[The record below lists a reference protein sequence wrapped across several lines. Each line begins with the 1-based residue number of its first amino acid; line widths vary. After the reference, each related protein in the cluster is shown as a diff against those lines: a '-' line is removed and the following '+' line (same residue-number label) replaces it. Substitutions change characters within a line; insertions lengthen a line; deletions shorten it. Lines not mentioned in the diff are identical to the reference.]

1 MLTKLRLRCIFVLFV
16 FLFAFNLQLFSQ
28 VSLFSKKVTVDIK
41 NQSVSYV
48 LKNIGNQVG
57 ARFSFDP
64 LVIDSKRIVTVKETN
79 QPLGEVLVR
88 LFNNSSIA
96 FRQVGNQI
104 VIFSTTEK
112 PVEKPVQNNNPEN
125 RNIKPVVSNPVDTI
139 YIYQWDTIT
148 LIKTDTIYRNSIE
161 TRVDTIIKRD
171 TVVVKQ
177 QTPGR
182 KYRIKQKEKY
192 FSIEPFAAYVYCNPV
207 LKKNNDFSELFD
219 LTKNATSAAYN
230 NFTSGI
236 NMGYT
241 FGKIAANT
249 GLSYTR
255 YSEKFDFIKTE
266 YSGGFYDVDTVETYY
281 SISGIDT
288 SWYYIKDSTYLPL
301 ESHETRIRNN
311 NFYSYIEIP
320 LQLSIR
326 ILNYERVS
334 LWADAAAYGGILL
347 HHDVYAFDPLET
359 NKTIR
364 LTSAELKPF
373 VISWQ
378 IGLTSRFRM
387 NDRASAV
394 LSAGYR
400 SQTGTLHEVNSFSK
414 HYNSVVIRY
423 GLEFLF

>member
-1 MLTKLRLRCIFVLFV
+1 MLTKLRLRCISVLFV
-16 FLFAFNLQLFSQ
+16 FLFAFNFQLFSQ

-64 LVIDSKRIVTVKETN
+64 LVIDSKKIVSIKEIN

-96 FRQVGNQI
+96 FKQVGNQI
-104 VIFSTTEK
+104 VIFSTADK
-112 PVEKPVQNNNPEN
+112 PAEKPVQNNNSEN
-125 RNIKPVVSNPVDTI
+125 KTIKPVASNPVDTI

-148 LIKTDTIYRNSIE
+148 VIKTDTIYRRSIE
-161 TRVDTIIKRD
+161 TRVDTIVKRD
-171 TVVVKQ
+171 TVMLKQ
-177 QTPGR
+177 QSPGR
-182 KYRIKQKEKY
+182 KYKIKQKEKY
-192 FSIEPFAAYVYCNPV
+192 FSFEPFAGYIYCQPI
-207 LKKNNDFSELFD
+207 LEKNDEFSELFD
-219 LTKNATSAAYN
+219 LTKNATSVGYN
-230 NFTSGI
+230 NFTAGL

-241 FGKIAANT
+241 FRTIAANT

-255 YSEKFDFIKTE
+255 YSEKFNFIKTE

-281 SISGIDT
+281 SVHGIDT

-301 ESHETRIRNN
+301 ESHETQIRNN
-311 NFYSYIEIP
+311 NYYSYIEIP

-347 HHDVYAFDPLET
+347 HHDVYAFDPIET
-359 NKTIR
+359 NKTVS
-364 LTSAELKPF
+364 LTRTQLKPF
-373 VISWQ
+373 VLSWQ
-378 IGLTSRFRM
+378 IGLTSRFRL
-387 NDRASAV
+387 NDRTSAV

-400 SQTGTLHEVNSFSK
+400 SQTGTLQNDNSFSK
-414 HYNSVVIRY
+414 HYNSVVIHY